1 MLIVANGNFHIGINT
16 VDGLFTNQDIYL
28 QDNLL
33 NITHDLK
40 LAPYSFSSTIGTFA
54 DRFVLKYVNTNL
66 ANTNFE
72 TNNDLKV
79 LTSDK
84 ISLSSSNLLIK
95 KIEVYDLLGRK
106 IDGYDNINSKLQTLD
121 NLYKSSRV
129 LIIKTTLENDVIIS
143 KKIIF

>member
-1 MLIVANGNFHIGINT
+1 M
-16 VDGLFTNQDIYL
+16 
-28 QDNLL
+28 L

-40 LAPYSFSSTIGTFA
+40 LAPYSFYSTIGNFA

-66 ANTNFE
+66 ATTNFE

-84 ISLSSSNLLIK
+84 ISLSSSSLLIK

-106 IDGYDNINSKLQTLD
+106 IDGYNKVNSKLQTLD
-121 NLYKSSRV
+121 NLYKSNRV
-129 LIIKTTLENDVIIS
+129 LIIKTTLENDVVIS